1 MGAPASRR
9 PRLRLALLAL
19 ACLAA
24 PAWAQ
29 PAAPTPAAPPPAAV
43 QATPQRPFSAPA
55 PLAEALRYKMQSPL
69 VRELQ
74 IRLRH
79 AKFLAQYDAHDKFDG
94 RTREA
99 LRTFQKDKGLAVTG
113 ELDQASWNALRAVSH
128 QPTAAELNNTDVGP
142 WFTNPGQRGF
152 VLELQHRLRQA
163 GHYAGPLDG
172 QLSPA
177 TKAAVA
183 ALRQSLGLPA
193 SEVIDERTWEQL
205 LKKSRGPR
213 YAQLFAAPPVSD
225 STQTLDPRCQQGK
238 VVCISRAQK
247 KMSLVQDGRI
257 LFTRAARF
265 ARPGWESPEG
275 EYRIWYMNRDQISTI
290 FGERT
295 PMPYAIFYDG
305 NVAIHFSDDF
315 DLLGYQS
322 GSHGCSQLR
331 DYQVAMWLYEQVKVG
346 DKVVVY

>member
-1 MGAPASRR
+1 MRR
-9 PRLRLALLAL
+9 LLAGLAAALLLPCAAQTPLRLSAELQL
-19 ACLAA
+19 
-24 PAWAQ
+24 
-29 PAAPTPAAPPPAAV
+29 PPPAPPAV
-43 QATPQRPFSAPA
+43 QRPFSAPA
-55 PLAEALRYKMQSPL
+55 PLAQELRPKMQTPL

-79 AKFLAQYDAHDKFDG
+79 AKYLAQYDAHDRFDG

-99 LRTFQKDKGLAVTG
+99 LRKFQKDQGLPVSG
-113 ELDQASWNALRAVSH
+113 WLDQASWDALRAVSH
-128 QPTAAELNNTDVGP
+128 QPTSAELANTDIGP
-142 WFTNPGQRGF
+142 WFTNPGQVGYL
-152 VLELQHRLRQA
+152 LELQHRLRQA

-172 QLSPA
+172 QLSAA
-177 TKAAVA
+177 TRAGI
-183 ALRQSLGLPA
+183 LRLRASLGLPA
-193 SEVIDERTWEQL
+193 SEVVDERTWAQL
-205 LKKSRGPR
+205 LGRSRAPR
-213 YAQLFAAPPVSD
+213 YAQLFDAPPESD
-225 STQTLDPRCQQGK
+225 STQILDPRCEQGR
-238 VVCISRAQK
+238 VVCISRAQR

-275 EYRIWYMNRDQISTI
+275 AYRIWYMNRDTISTI

-315 DLLGYQS
+315 DRIGYEG

>member
-1 MGAPASRR
+1 MLWTLRFLPLAS
-9 PRLRLALLAL
+9 ALLAAL
-19 ACLAA
+19 AGPAHASQPLRLSTELA
-24 PAWAQ
+24 PA
-29 PAAPTPAAPPPAAV
+29 T
-43 QATPQRPFSAPA
+43 RPFSAPA
-55 PLAEALRYKMQSPL
+55 PLAQELRHKMQAPL

-79 AKFLAQYDAHDKFDG
+79 AKYLAQYDAHERFDG

-99 LRTFQKDKGLAVTG
+99 LRKFQKDHALPVTG
-113 ELDQASWNALRAVSH
+113 VLDQGSWNALRAVSH
-128 QPTAAELNNTDVGP
+128 EPTAAELDNSDVGP
-142 WFTNPGQRGF
+142 WFVNPGQLGY
-152 VLELQHRLRQA
+152 VLELQHRLRQT
-163 GHYAGPLDG
+163 GHYSGPLDG
-172 QLSPA
+172 ALSPA
-177 TKAAVA
+177 TRTAIAAFRTSV
-183 ALRQSLGLPA
+183 GLPA
-193 SEVIDERTWEQL
+193 STVMDERTWARL
-205 LKKSRGPR
+205 LPRSRSPR
-213 YAQLFAAPPVSD
+213 YAQLFNAPPESD
-225 STQTLDPRCQQGK
+225 ETQILDPRCEQGK

-247 KMSLVQDGRI
+247 KMSLVVDGRI

-275 EYRIWYMNRDQISTI
+275 AYRIWYMNRDTISTI

-315 DLLGYQS
+315 DQIGYEG

-331 DYQVAMWLYEQVKVG
+331 DYQVAHWLYEQVKVG